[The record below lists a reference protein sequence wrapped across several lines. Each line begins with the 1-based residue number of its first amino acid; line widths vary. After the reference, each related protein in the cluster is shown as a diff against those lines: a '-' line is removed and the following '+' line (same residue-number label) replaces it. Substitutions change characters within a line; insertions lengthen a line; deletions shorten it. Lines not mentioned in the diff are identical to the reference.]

1 MVEVPGYT
9 DFLSLKTLIGNS
21 HGNPHLLGLR
31 PPKPVR
37 TLDERECEKEHEYAG
52 HPPTHSLNPLF
63 R

>member
-37 TLDERECEKEHEYAG
+37 TLDERKSEKEHE
-52 HPPTHSLNPLF
+52 
-63 R
+63 